1 MKESR
6 REIPVK
12 STTPW
17 RERAPVGDHQVMVV
31 LLNMGGPGSISE
43 VRGFLKRVFSDPWI
57 IRFPLSFLL
66 QSFFAHLLVFFRGR
80 KTEDRYRLIGGGSPI
95 GESTRRQAAALA
107 EELKKRGR
115 DLSVTICFNYSQPF
129 SQETIAR
136 IKESGKTCVLPV
148 SLYPHYSKATTGS
161 SLYHL
166 KKTAQKNFPELIF
179 LNSEPYY
186 LADSYIEAF
195 VDRIKEGI
203 QPSESLDDF
212 YLLFSAHGLPLYFLM
227 EGDPYPFQIVQT
239 ASKIADRLGRRREW
253 TVSYQSAVGPMRWLK
268 PTTADVLRDLA
279 EAGIKKLLVVPIS
292 FVSDHI
298 ETLCEI
304 DMEYRVLAEDW
315 GIEDFRMTRALECHP
330 RFIEALA
337 DCVEASLENFV
348 TAESLKKGESRVA
361 F

>member
-1 MKESR
+1 M
-6 REIPVK
+6 
-12 STTPW
+12 
-17 RERAPVGDHQVMVV
+17 
-31 LLNMGGPGSISE
+31 
-43 VRGFLKRVFSDPWI
+43 
-57 IRFPLSFLL
+57 
-66 QSFFAHLLVFFRGR
+66 
-80 KTEDRYRLIGGGSPI
+80 
-95 GESTRRQAAALA
+95 
-107 EELKKRGR
+107 
-115 DLSVTICFNYSQPF
+115 
-129 SQETIAR
+129 
-136 IKESGKTCVLPV
+136 

-161 SLYHL
+161 SLYYL
-166 KKTAQKNFPELIF
+166 RKSAQKDFPELIF

-239 ASKIADRLGRRREW
+239 ASKIADRLGRRKEW
-253 TVSYQSAVGPMRWLK
+253 TVSYQSAVGPMRWLE
-268 PTTADVLRDLA
+268 PTTSQVLRGLA
-279 EAGIKKLLVVPIS
+279 ETGIKKILAVPIS

-304 DMEYRVLAEDW
+304 DIEYRALAEGL

-337 DCVEASLENFV
+337 DCVEESLENFI
-348 TAESLKKGESRVA
+348 TAESLEKGEHHVA